1 MSKTLIHT
9 PEGVRDIYGKEF
21 ARKQRLEEK
30 IHQIISGYG
39 YQDIQTPT
47 FEYLDVFSEKI
58 GTTPVK
64 ELYKFFDMEGDTLVL
79 RPDFTPSIARCAAKY
94 HMDDHMPVRFC
105 YQGNTFTNSSNL
117 QGKLK
122 EVTQMGAELIGDNSV
137 EGDGEVLSLVIHIL
151 QNAGLTGFQLT
162 VGNEDFFKGL
172 CEQAG
177 IDEET
182 EDALRDYLSGKNYFG
197 AEELLDEK
205 GVSETDKEALLQVAD
220 LYGSMERILE
230 VKTDQL
236 NERSRMAI
244 ERLEAIYNVLKLYGV
259 ESHVCFDLGMLSKY
273 HYYTGLIFNAYTY
286 GIGVPIVKG
295 GRYNDLLHKFG
306 KDAAAIGFAV
316 VVDDLL
322 EALTRQKVSIDVTDD
337 VETIYYTKENYTQKL
352 TEAIRARAE
361 GRKISLVPRGD
372 L

>member
-21 ARKQRLEEK
+21 TRKRNLESK
-30 IHQIISGYG
+30 IREVITSYG

-47 FEYLDVFSEKI
+47 FEYLDVFSERI

-94 HMDDHMPVRFC
+94 HMDDSMPIRFC
-105 YQGNTFTNSSNL
+105 YLGNTFTNSSNL
-117 QGKLK
+117 QGKFK
-122 EVTQMGAELIGDNSV
+122 EVTQMGAELINDDSV
-137 EGDGEVLSLVIHIL
+137 EGDGEILSLIIHIL
-151 QNAGLTGFQLT
+151 KNSGLKGFQLT

-172 CEQAG
+172 CEEAG

-205 GVSETDKEALLQVAD
+205 NVTSPHKEALLQVAD
-220 LYGSMERILE
+220 LYGSMDGILE
-230 VKTDQL
+230 VKTEGL
-236 NERSRMAI
+236 NPRSRMAI

-259 ESHVCFDLGMLSKY
+259 ESYVCFDLGMLSKY

-316 VVDDLL
+316 VIDDLL
-322 EALTRQKVSIDVTDD
+322 EALNRQKVAETVNDD
-337 VETIYYTKENYTQKL
+337 VEIIYYTKADYQEKL
-352 TEAIRARAE
+352 SEAITKRNAGA
-361 GRKISLVPRGD
+361 KVSLVPKGV
-372 L
+372 

>member
-1 MSKTLIHT
+1 MT
-9 PEGVRDIYGKEF
+9 GV
-21 ARKQRLEEK
+21 
-30 IHQIISGYG
+30 
-39 YQDIQTPT
+39 QTCALP
-47 FEYLDVFSEKI
+47 I
-58 GTTPVK
+58 
-64 ELYKFFDMEGDTLVL
+64 
-79 RPDFTPSIARCAAKY
+79 FTPSIARCAAKY
-94 HMDDHMPVRFC
+94 HMDNEAPVRFC

-151 QNAGLTGFQLT
+151 KNAGLTGFQLT

-205 GVSETDKEALLQVAD
+205 GIAASDKEALLQVAD
-220 LYGSMERILE
+220 LYGSMDRILE
-230 VKTDQL
+230 VKTDKL
-236 NERSRMAI
+236 NARSRMAI

-259 ESHVCFDLGMLSKY
+259 ESYVCFDLGMLSKY

-322 EALTRQKVSIDVTDD
+322 EALTRQKVVMDIPDD
-337 VETIYYTKENYTQKL
+337 VEIIYYTKEDYTNKL
-352 TEAIRARAE
+352 AEAIRARGE
-361 GRKISLVPRGD
+361 GRKISLIPREV
-372 L
+372 

>member
-21 ARKQRLEEK
+21 TRMRNLENSIRE
-30 IHQIISGYG
+30 IITSYG

-47 FEYLDVFSEKI
+47 FEFLDVFSERI

-79 RPDFTPSIARCAAKY
+79 RPDFTPSIARCVAKY
-94 HMDDHMPVRFC
+94 HMDDTTPVRFC
-105 YQGNTFTNSSNL
+105 YLGNTFTNSSNL

-122 EVTQMGAELIGDNSV
+122 EVTQMGAELINDDSV
-137 EGDGEVLSLVIHIL
+137 EGDGEVLSLIIHIL
-151 QNAGLTGFQLT
+151 KNAGLKGFQLT

-205 GVSETDKEALLQVAD
+205 GVSAKDKEALLQVAD
-220 LYGSMERILE
+220 LYGSMDRILE
-230 VKTDQL
+230 VKSDAL
-236 NERSRMAI
+236 NPRSRMAI

-259 ESHVCFDLGMLSKY
+259 ESYVCFDLGMLSKY

-295 GRYNDLLHKFG
+295 GRYNNLLHKFG

-316 VVDDLL
+316 VIDDLL
-322 EALTRQKVSIDVTDD
+322 EALHRQKVSMDVSEE
-337 VETIYYTKENYTQKL
+337 VETIFYTKEDYTDKL
-352 TEAIRARAE
+352 AEAIKARSE
-361 GRKISLVPRGD
+361 GKKVSLVPRGVI
-372 L
+372 